1 MGHTVKQIKYDHMK
15 THIEK
20 QNDLYTGVIT
30 ELADFPVPFEVR
42 NSLWNQES
50 LSLVH
55 SGLVSSLKMNRLTI
69 QDVIEVQEKLFNDTF
84 SPLILNLG
92 TRPTKQSRFSGV
104 ILLDTDEELDS
115 FMSKPIKLRGKV
127 LEPQQQRGN
136 VDLGAFTG
144 YWFSQEYMSKDQERR
159 TIHYLLVLKPKN
171 KLL

>member
-1 MGHTVKQIKYDHMK
+1 MGHTLRAEHLK

-20 QNDLYTGVIT
+20 QNDLYTSVIP

-50 LSLVH
+50 LVAVH
-55 SGLVSSLKMNRLTI
+55 TGLISALKMHRLSI
-69 QDVIEVQEKLFNDTF
+69 QDVYDLQERLFNDTF

-104 ILLDTDEELDS
+104 ILLDTDEELEN

-127 LEPQQQRGN
+127 LEQQQQRGN

-144 YWFSQEYMSKDQERR
+144 YWFSQECNSTDPERR

-171 KLL
+171 NLM